1 MKNRFRRCRDRR
13 SRSKEFT
20 LNPSRCRLFRASA
33 RRVQVSFVCLNCIS
47 WVQHYLKGRA
57 QEKTDFW
64 RKFETNFTF
73 QRKFSKILEFSIENQ
88 FLDQRIIEKINCPIK
103 PRKTRSDANSL
114 TQTHILDPPP
124 KSAGLLAQLT
134 ARITP
139 NKTQNQT
146 PPQQQA
152 QPAPQNN
159 DYDRSR
165 NEPIYQQRRG
175 SNQSNQYY
183 DSQSIYGQQQTD
195 GKNQNYSQSPH
206 HQPFQQ
212 QQHQYNVYNQNIYV
226 STNPFISPPSN
237 NFSSSS
243 FGKDVTANYS
253 SKESPKTF
261 SF

>member
-1 MKNRFRRCRDRR
+1 MLHCLILLVSWKSEVSNENLFVIESRKLYLNKTHRNWHWNR
-13 SRSKEFT
+13 
-20 LNPSRCRLFRASA
+20 
-33 RRVQVSFVCLNCIS
+33 
-47 WVQHYLKGRA
+47 
-57 QEKTDFW
+57 
-64 RKFETNFTF
+64 
-73 QRKFSKILEFSIENQ
+73 
-88 FLDQRIIEKINCPIK
+88 
-103 PRKTRSDANSL
+103 
-114 TQTHILDPPP
+114 ILDPPP

-139 NKTQNQT
+139 NKTPAQAQS
-146 PPQQQA
+146 QQQV
-152 QPAPQNN
+152 QPQPQNN

-175 SNQSNQYY
+175 SNQSSQYSNY

-195 GKNQNYSQSPH
+195 GKNQIYSQSPH

-226 STNPFISPPSN
+226 STNPFISTPSN

-243 FGKDVTANYS
+243 FGKDVTGNYP
-253 SKESPKTF
+253 SKASPKQTF